1 MQLDM
6 LATNDWERPVYFAIT
21 VGSSAYLQLEEYFR
35 LEGLAYRLVPLRT
48 KNRDGQTG
56 SVDTDIMYNNVMN
69 KFKWGGMKNGVYMG
83 ETNMRMTY
91 NLRNNFARL
100 ANALLN
106 EGKMDSA
113 VKVLDKCIE
122 EMPDAEIPYN
132 LFMTPIAEGYYRAG
146 EFDKA
151 NTIVNRLVEIY
162 ADDLDY
168 YLSLK
173 GKYASKVT
181 QETQRAMSVMQSM
194 VRITRSFKQE
204 ELNKELQAQF
214 DLLNQSFQQ
223 TRGTAQ

>member
-1 MQLDM
+1 
-6 LATNDWERPVYFAIT
+6 
-21 VGSSAYLQLEEYFR
+21 
-35 LEGLAYRLVPLRT
+35 
-48 KNRDGQTG
+48 
-56 SVDTDIMYNNVMN
+56 
-69 KFKWGGMKNGVYMG
+69 
-83 ETNMRMTY
+83 
-91 NLRNNFARL
+91 
-100 ANALLN
+100 
-106 EGKMDSA
+106 
-113 VKVLDKCIE
+113 
-122 EMPDAEIPYN
+122 
-132 LFMTPIAEGYYRAG
+132 MTPIAEGYYRAG